1 MQIHAIRYKPLTTQE
16 KKRRF
21 DGGLYLY
28 YEEGGHKVDNCPI
41 KQHRHTFKMRSATTS
56 STSQSKNGEVQPQ

>member
-1 MQIHAIRYKPLTTQE
+1 MQIDAVQYKPLTIEE

-28 YEEGGHKVDNCPI
+28 CRDGGHKADNYSK

-56 STSQSKNGEVQPQ
+56 SNSQPENGEAQPQ